1 MYGKVTDSI
10 TGAPVRG
17 ICVTLGQPGAFCW
30 AITDS
35 SGNYAIKGD
44 GVVSPGQTDWRLY
57 FFTCVSGVFSLDG
70 SSCTTPTPGYRVQ
83 GTDTFKLTGGV
94 IRKDWPIHK

>member
-1 MYGKVTDSI
+1 MYGKVTDST

-35 SGNYAIKGD
+35 SGNYAINGD
-44 GVVSPGQTDWRLY
+44 GVVSPGQTDWQLY
-57 FFTCVSGVFSLDG
+57 FFTCTVGAA
-70 SSCTTPTPGYRVQ
+70 CTNPTPGYPVQ
-83 GTDTFKLTGGV
+83 GTDKFKLTGGV